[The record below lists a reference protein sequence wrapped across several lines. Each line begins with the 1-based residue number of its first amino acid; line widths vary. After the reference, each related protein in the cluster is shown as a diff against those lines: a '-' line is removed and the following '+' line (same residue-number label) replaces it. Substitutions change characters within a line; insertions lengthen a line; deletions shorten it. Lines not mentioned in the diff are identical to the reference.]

1 MSFKSVV
8 THRSGMSMST
18 PSEHAPH
25 WAEIICL
32 HICLTS
38 ESGCLWKAEASGLAH
53 VCTLRSTTWLR
64 IHLHVHWRDQVKSHE
79 EMLRAS
85 GKSLHHL
92 QTSWRGHCDKK
103 KSPLSPSI
111 LISYHINNF
120 LHWNSQTPH
129 KQFPTV
135 QHKTSRRKTQCVFI
149 QTYLAMKPSWKLTF
163 YGTHLEK
170 HCSRHTQF
178 KPCHTQ
184 LWAPLWEFN
193 RSCSI
198 ASNWRKASQLTFPA
212 PTGPTTVNSSPG
224 LTVNERPFRVG
235 NSDSCKLKFIKTH
248 SFQQSNT
255 NYFRK

>member
-8 THRSGMSMST
+8 THRSVMSMST

-38 ESGCLWKAEASGLAH
+38 ESGCLSKAEASGLAH
-53 VCTLRSTTWLR
+53 VCTLSSSTRLH

-79 EMLRAS
+79 EMFRAS

-111 LISYHINNF
+111 LNSYHINNF
-120 LHWNSQTPH
+120 LHWNSQTPY

-135 QHKTSRRKTQCVFI
+135 QHETSRRKTQCVFI

-170 HCSRHTQF
+170 HCSRHPIQT
-178 KPCHTQ
+178 
-184 LWAPLWEFN
+184 L
-193 RSCSI
+193 S
-198 ASNWRKASQLTFPA
+198 
-212 PTGPTTVNSSPG
+212 
-224 LTVNERPFRVG
+224 
-235 NSDSCKLKFIKTH
+235 H
-248 SFQQSNT
+248 SALGST
-255 NYFRK
+255 LRI

>member
-8 THRSGMSMST
+8 THRSRMSMST
-18 PSEHAPH
+18 PSEHSPH

-53 VCTLRSTTWLR
+53 VCTLSSTTWLR

-111 LISYHINNF
+111 LTSYHINNF

-149 QTYLAMKPSWKLTF
+149 QTYLVMKPSCKLTF

-170 HCSRHTQF
+170 HCSRHPIQT
-178 KPCHTQ
+178 
-184 LWAPLWEFN
+184 L
-193 RSCSI
+193 S
-198 ASNWRKASQLTFPA
+198 
-212 PTGPTTVNSSPG
+212 
-224 LTVNERPFRVG
+224 
-235 NSDSCKLKFIKTH
+235 H
-248 SFQQSNT
+248 SALGST
-255 NYFRK
+255 LRI